1 MLADALI
8 SYVPDCTET
17 VDRSRMPQSPLRLIK
32 GCVEYIEKER
42 IFELLPAMR
51 GMYVLYRGPK
61 GPARRGAKYEVVYV
75 GVAAQGSM
83 RARLKLHRRR
93 KDSWTHF
100 SVFEVWDNIRD
111 EEIRE
116 LEGLFRH
123 IYKRDNRANPLNV
136 ARGFKPMAKVRNP
149 GLLGRVKR
157 KDRDAGA

>member
-1 MLADALI
+1 
-8 SYVPDCTET
+8 
-17 VDRSRMPQSPLRLIK
+17 MPQSPLRLIK

-42 IFELLPAMR
+42 LFELLPAMR

-61 GPARRGAKYEVVYV
+61 GPVRRGSTFEVVYV
-75 GVAAQGSM
+75 GMAAQGSI

-93 KDSWTHF
+93 KDLWTHF

-123 IYKRDNRANPLNV
+123 IYKRDTRANPLNL
-136 ARGFKPMAKVRNP
+136 ARGFKPMARVRDS
-149 GLLGRVKR
+149 GLLGRGK
-157 KDRDAGA
+157 KKGRDTGA